1 MIRRTLVSIGLIA
14 LLLLVSSMVRSKLAS
29 MRKPPAKAAEVDVR
43 IAVGVQAAR
52 REAYVESLSGYGRA
66 RAMRRTS
73 VAAEVAGLV
82 LEIAPSLEAGNE
94 VAADAPLVWLD
105 DRDHK
110 NQLASM
116 EARLVRN
123 GAETSRLAAERANV
137 ERQLAIAKEELAV
150 AQRELKRVEK
160 LVERGVATS
169 SALDAELLRVTLRR
183 AAVARFEGDMAKN
196 AAQLQSNEADRVDI
210 RVSIKQAKTDL
221 DRAIVRAPYAGRIEV
236 RTVQKGARVAPGSVL
251 FELVDLEHVEISVSL
266 PASRFGDVTVGAE
279 VDVRL
284 PGSSD
289 DQWVATVARLAP
301 TVRADDRTFI
311 VYLESTGEDAV
322 PPGAFVTAR
331 IAGRRFEQVF
341 AVPRTAF
348 VQGRIF
354 IAKDGRAQ
362 ARRPRIVKE
371 LPAMIL
377 CDQGI
382 EEGEKIILTNLEQ
395 VADGSR
401 IAATEA
407 PAKTDDA

>member
-14 LLLLVSSMVRSKLAS
+14 LLLLVSSLVRSKLAS
-29 MRKPPAKAAEVDVR
+29 MRKPPAKAAEVDLR

-52 REAYVESLSGYGRA
+52 RETYVETLSGYGRA

-73 VAAEVAGLV
+73 VAAEAAGLV
-82 LEIAPSLEAGNE
+82 LRIAPNLEAGNE
-94 VAADAPLVWLD
+94 VAADTPLVWLD
-105 DRDHK
+105 DRDRR

-123 GAETSRLAAERANV
+123 AAETSRLAAERANV
-137 ERQLAIAKEELAV
+137 ERQLAIASEELAV

-169 SALDAELLRVTLRR
+169 SGLDAELLRVTLRR

-196 AAQLQSNEADRVDI
+196 TAQLKSSEADRVDI
-210 RVSIKQAKTDL
+210 RVSIKQANTDL
-221 DRAIVRAPYAGRIEV
+221 DRAIVRAPYAGRVES
-236 RTVQKGARVAPGSVL
+236 RTVQKGARVAPGTIL
-251 FELVDLEHVEISVSL
+251 FELVDLDHIEIPVSL

-279 VDVRL
+279 ADIRL

-289 DQWVATVARLAP
+289 DHWTATVARLAP
-301 TVRADDRTFI
+301 TVRTDDRTFI

-348 VQGRIF
+348 VQDRIF
-354 IAKDGRAQ
+354 VAMDGRAQ
-362 ARRPRIVKE
+362 ARRPRIVKA
-371 LPAMIL
+371 LPSMIL

-401 IAATEA
+401 IAATET
-407 PAKTDDA
+407 PAKPDDA

>member
-1 MIRRTLVSIGLIA
+1 
-14 LLLLVSSMVRSKLAS
+14 
-29 MRKPPAKAAEVDVR
+29 
-43 IAVGVQAAR
+43 
-52 REAYVESLSGYGRA
+52 
-66 RAMRRTS
+66 
-73 VAAEVAGLV
+73 
-82 LEIAPSLEAGNE
+82 
-94 VAADAPLVWLD
+94 
-105 DRDHK
+105 
-110 NQLASM
+110 
-116 EARLVRN
+116 
-123 GAETSRLAAERANV
+123 
-137 ERQLAIAKEELAV
+137 
-150 AQRELKRVEK
+150 
-160 LVERGVATS
+160 
-169 SALDAELLRVTLRR
+169 
-183 AAVARFEGDMAKN
+183 
-196 AAQLQSNEADRVDI
+196 
-210 RVSIKQAKTDL
+210 
-221 DRAIVRAPYAGRIEV
+221 
-236 RTVQKGARVAPGSVL
+236 
-251 FELVDLEHVEISVSL
+251 
-266 PASRFGDVTVGAE
+266 
-279 VDVRL
+279 L

-289 DQWVATVARLAP
+289 DHWTTTVARLAP
-301 TVRADDRTFI
+301 TVRTDDRTFI

-322 PPGAFVTAR
+322 PPGALVTAR